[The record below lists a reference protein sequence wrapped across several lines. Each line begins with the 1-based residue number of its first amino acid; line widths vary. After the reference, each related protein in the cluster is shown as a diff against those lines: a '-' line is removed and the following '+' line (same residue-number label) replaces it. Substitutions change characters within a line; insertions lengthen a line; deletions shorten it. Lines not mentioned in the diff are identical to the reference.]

1 MLKKA
6 LDKARAYIDALTINS
21 AINKPAEIVS
31 TWGKHFSWDNEKR
44 QNSRAYL
51 YDWSYYNGVVF
62 EGLHYVFNVTGE
74 RVYADYVIEY
84 LNHLIAEDGSWVQ
97 LEQGP
102 AAGYNKAHGVDCYK
116 TASMLL
122 DYYDLT
128 GDNRYLVVADE
139 LYKDLQE
146 AKAIHTSED
155 LGGNYYHQWQSI
167 PKYSVW
173 LDGLYM
179 AQPFMAEYAAR
190 FDKAELEKIADR
202 FKWVDENMFDEEKE
216 IYFHAASSTYNSG
229 GYWLRSIGWYIAA
242 MVDVMEYMS
251 EENRA
256 SMGKSIV
263 RLIKGMLPYRDKA
276 TGLWSNYVVGA
287 PDKANNRLEVS
298 GTSLIVYAIFK
309 AINNGWLDKSYSDIA
324 EQAFVSMCENNIR
337 GENLTD
343 ICFIGAPGKDN
354 ATFYDNE
361 GKGVGPFIM
370 AYAEALR
377 FTRER

>member
-287 PDKANNRLEVS
+287 PDQANNRLEVS

>member
-276 TGLWSNYVVGA
+276 TGLWSNYVVGE

>member
-1 MLKKA
+1 MEGA

-21 AINKPAEIVS
+21 AINKPADIVS

-44 QNSRAYL
+44 QNGGAPYL

-62 EGLHYVFNVTGE
+62 EGLHFVYDVTGE
-74 RVYADYVIEY
+74 KVYADYVTEY
-84 LNHLIAEDGSWVQ
+84 LKHLIAEDGSWVQ

-102 AAGYNKAHGVDCYK
+102 AAGYTKAHGVDCYK
-116 TASMLL
+116 TASILL
-122 DYYDLT
+122 DYYDIT
-128 GDNRYLVVADE
+128 GDSRYLTIADE

-146 AKAIHTSED
+146 AKPAYTSED
-155 LGGNYYHQWQSI
+155 IGGNYYHHWRTG

-173 LDGLYM
+173 LDGIYM
-179 AQPFMAEYAAR
+179 AQPFMAGYAAR
-190 FDKAELEKIADR
+190 FDKAELDKIADR
-202 FKWVDENMFDEEKE
+202 FKWVDENMFDEEKG
-216 IYFHAASSTYNSG
+216 IYFHAASATYNSG

-251 EENRA
+251 EENRIA
-256 SMGKSIV
+256 MEKSMV
-263 RLIKGMLPYRDKA
+263 RLIEGMLPYRDKA
-276 TGLWSNYVVGA
+276 SGLWCNYVVGE
-287 PDKANNRLEVS
+287 PNNTNNRLEVS

-309 AINNGWLDKSYSDIA
+309 AINNGWLDVSYSSIA
-324 EQAFVSMCENNIR
+324 EKAFVSMCENNIQ

-343 ICFIGAPGKDN
+343 ICFIGAPGSDN
-354 ATFYDNE
+354 ATFYNNE

-377 FTRER
+377 YIQEK